1 MSEQPDGGF
10 GGDEL
15 ARMLHAVQDW
25 ATRTFPPPVAGEHGP
40 DCQWCP
46 LCQFMAV
53 VRGERPEL
61 TDRLVEAGTSLVT
74 ALRTLLDAAG
84 AGGQASSS
92 GSASA
97 SQEKPRVQRIDLGG
111 GPAADVPAGDVP
123 AGDAPAGNQD

>member
-1 MSEQPDGGF
+1 
-10 GGDEL
+10 
-15 ARMLHAVQDW
+15 
-25 ATRTFPPPVAGEHGP
+25 
-40 DCQWCP
+40 
-46 LCQFMAV
+46 
-53 VRGERPEL
+53 
-61 TDRLVEAGTSLVT
+61 LVEAGTSLVT

-123 AGDAPAGNQD
+123 AGDVPAGDVPAGNQD